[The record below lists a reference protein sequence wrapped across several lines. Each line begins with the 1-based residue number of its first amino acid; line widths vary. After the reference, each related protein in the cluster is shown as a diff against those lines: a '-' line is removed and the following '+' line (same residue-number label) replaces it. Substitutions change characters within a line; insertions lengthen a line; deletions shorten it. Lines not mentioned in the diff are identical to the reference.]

1 MRIVTKVLSELK
13 GRPILR
19 QFMKNYSYNLIG
31 TIISRICAFLFTII
45 LARSLTPEYFGLY
58 SLALSVVM
66 VFTTLADLG
75 VSRTAIRFISRELGR
90 GKRKKAAAYRAYL
103 QKIKLFLITVAFF
116 LMLVFALPLTSF
128 FSKPAILPLL
138 VFGAVYL
145 IFVSLNGFFNSLLA
159 SLNNF
164 RWKTIASA
172 SFEVAR
178 VTLAFIFLFVLFRN
192 SEPKVQSFFVFPIL
206 TFSVIISLMIA
217 VHKSRGSIIFTS
229 YGVQLTKTEKQ
240 KVYRY
245 IIFLTASSLSFLFF
259 GYIDMIMLGR
269 FVSAEM
275 LGYYRAAFTLLN
287 TAAVFFSFS
296 GALFP
301 VLSRLEKQ
309 KMQMTV
315 KKISKLVAPL
325 VVLAALG
332 LALLSRIAVMI
343 SYGNAYMLAAPLLSF
358 ISVLIII
365 NVYSSL
371 YTTFINSAGK
381 PEITAKATFYS
392 AIANVVLNFV
402 LIISLVK
409 ISEFA
414 ALFGAATATI
424 LSRLFYLVLVSR
436 IRVC

>member
-13 GRPILR
+13 GRPILK
-19 QFMKNYSYNLIG
+19 QVVKNYSYDLTA

-66 VFTTLADLG
+66 AFAIFADLG
-75 VSRTAIRFISRELGR
+75 IGGTAVRFISRELGR
-90 GKRKKAAAYRAYL
+90 GDKKKAAAYRVYL
-103 QKIKLFLITVAFF
+103 QRMKFFLVAFAF
-116 LMLVFALPLTSF
+116 LLMIVLAVPLTKF

-138 VFGAVYL
+138 VFGAIYL
-145 IFVSLNGFFNSLLA
+145 IFMSLNSFLGSLLT

-164 RWKTIASA
+164 KWKTIASA
-172 SFEVAR
+172 GFELSR
-178 VTLAFIFLFVLFRN
+178 VVLAFTVLFVLLNNIGPRTR
-192 SEPKVQSFFVFPIL
+192 SLFVFPIL
-206 TFSVIISLMIA
+206 IFSVIVSLSIA
-217 VHKSRGSIIFTS
+217 TSKVVKSTLFT
-229 YGVQLTKTEKQ
+229 YNKVKLTETERRE
-240 KVYRY
+240 VYRY
-245 IIFLTASSLSFLFF
+245 IIFLTATSLSFLFF
-259 GYIDMIMLGR
+259 SYIDMIMLGR
-269 FVSAEM
+269 FVSGEM

-309 KMQMTV
+309 KMQITV

-332 LALLSRIAVMI
+332 LALLSKVAVMI

-381 PEITAKATFYS
+381 PEITARATFYS

-402 LIISLVK
+402 LIITFVK

-424 LSRLFYLVLVSR
+424 LSRVFYLVLVSR